1 MYLILETSNL
11 IILFYVMPYVIE
23 WSIAGYM
30 CIWVENPNHLGL
42 NTELN
47 FERVRW
53 KTEDINSTKIS
64 YERVWRKIYTYQA
77 YQLSIPME
85 LYIKIK
91 QMAVSYYI
99 SSPYHL
105 IGINRFPPNQW
116 SVKEYQLKNHCLFHL
131 LDNLPE
137 VNNFS
142 V

>member
-1 MYLILETSNL
+1 MYLILETGNL

-23 WSIAGYM
+23 WSIGGYM

-53 KTEDINSTKIS
+53 KTEDINSTKI
-64 YERVWRKIYTYQA
+64 YTYQA

-91 QMAVSYYI
+91 QMAV
-99 SSPYHL
+99 
-105 IGINRFPPNQW
+105 
-116 SVKEYQLKNHCLFHL
+116 
-131 LDNLPE
+131 
-137 VNNFS
+137 
-142 V
+142 